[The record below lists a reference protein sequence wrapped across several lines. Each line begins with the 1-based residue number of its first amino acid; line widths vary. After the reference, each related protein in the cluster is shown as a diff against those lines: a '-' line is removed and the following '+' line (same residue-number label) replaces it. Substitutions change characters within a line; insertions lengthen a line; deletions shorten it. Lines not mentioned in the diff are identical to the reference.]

1 MAYMVQEIVNATG
14 RTRDNATTTFDLP
27 AFQTV
32 PHSLSSLRQP
42 LSACDNDPFRFQ
54 LKRLINMARDYLKKA
69 TLTAQSGASDVH
81 DIVTGILSD
90 IEEGGDEKAREYA
103 AKFDKYDGNI
113 ILTDEEIAHACALVP
128 EKLKQDIQFAHD
140 NVKRFAQAQKA
151 TVSDFEFEIEPGMIA
166 GQKAIPVDAAGCY
179 VPGGRYSH
187 IASAIMTVTTAKVAG
202 CQHITATSPPRPGV
216 GVAPA
221 IVYAAHI
228 CGADK
233 IMALGGVQ
241 GVAAMTFGLFGLPK
255 AKILVGPGNQ
265 FVAEAKRI
273 LFGRVGIDMIAGPT
287 DSLILADKTAD
298 PHIVATDLVSQAEHG
313 YNSPVWLV
321 TDDRNLAK
329 DVMDRVP
336 ALIDALPDV
345 NQQNAFAAWRDYAEV
360 IVCADREEMAATSDD
375 YAPEHLTV
383 QAEDL
388 DWWRNRLSCYGSLFL
403 GEETTVSYG
412 DKAAGTNHVLPTS
425 GAAGY
430 TGGLSV
436 HKYMKIVTWQQATRD
451 GSKRIAEATARIS
464 RLEGMEGHARAADV
478 RLEKYFPDE
487 TFDLT
492 ANG

>member
-1 MAYMVQEIVNATG
+1 MT
-14 RTRDNATTTFDLP
+14 
-27 AFQTV
+27 
-32 PHSLSSLRQP
+32 
-42 LSACDNDPFRFQ
+42 
-54 LKRLINMARDYLKKA
+54 RDYLKKA
-69 TLTAQSGASDVH
+69 TLTAKSDASEVH
-81 DIVTGILSD
+81 ETVKTILAD
-90 IEEGGDEKAREYA
+90 IEKGGDAKALEYA
-103 AKFDKYDGNI
+103 QKFDRYEGNVM
-113 ILTDEEIAHACALVP
+113 LTAEEIEAACALVP
-128 EKLKQDIQFAHD
+128 EKLKQDIQFAHE
-140 NVKRFAQAQKA
+140 NVKRFALAQKA
-151 TVSDFEFEIEPGMIA
+151 TVSDVEVEIVPGVVA

-202 CQHITATSPPRPGV
+202 CHHITACSPPRPDV
-216 GVAPA
+216 GVNPA

-228 CGADK
+228 SGADK

-255 AKILVGPGNQ
+255 ANILVGPGNQ

-273 LFGRVGIDMIAGPT
+273 LFGRIGIDMIAGPT

-298 PHIVATDLVSQAEHG
+298 AHIVATDLVSQAEHG

-321 TDDRNLAK
+321 TDDRALAQK
-329 DVMDRVP
+329 VMEMVP
-336 ALIDALPDV
+336 ELIDDLPDL
-345 NQQNAFAAWRDYAEV
+345 NRENAFAAWRDYAEV
-360 IVCADREEMAATSDD
+360 IVCDNREGMAACSDD

-388 DWWRNRLSCYGSLFL
+388 DWWLDRLTCYGSLFL

-412 DKAAGTNHVLPTS
+412 DKATGTNHVLPTS
-425 GAAGY
+425 GAASY

-436 HKYMKIVTWQQATRD
+436 HKYMKIVTWQRATRE
-451 GSKRIAEATARIS
+451 GAKPVAEATARIS

-478 RLEKYFPDE
+478 RLAKYFPDE
-487 TFDLT
+487 NFDLS